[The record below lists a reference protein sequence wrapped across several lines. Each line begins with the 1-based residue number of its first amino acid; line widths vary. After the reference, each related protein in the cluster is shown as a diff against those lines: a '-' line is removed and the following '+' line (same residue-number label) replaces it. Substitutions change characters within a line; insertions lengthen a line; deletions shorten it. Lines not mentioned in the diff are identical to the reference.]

1 MINTNEQHPPERSL
15 EWVQTQ
21 LEAEEYIADETI
33 VMSVFLS
40 LRLQKPL
47 LIEGPA
53 GVGKTEIAKV
63 LARVLKTE
71 LIRLQCYEGLDVHDA
86 LYEWNYQRQLLYLK
100 MEERRDVSNIEK
112 EQVMYSSRFLLERPI
127 LRAIIQEKPP
137 VLLIDEVD
145 RADEEFESFLLEVL
159 SDWQVSIPELGVVRA
174 SSIPVVVL
182 TSNRMRELSEA
193 LRRRALYL
201 WINFPD
207 YDKELRIVIAKVPG
221 INARLAEH
229 ITRFLQLVRQL
240 SIDKPPGIAET
251 IDWALALQDLHRDA
265 LDSEVIAQT
274 MGMFLKSV
282 DDMQRLRKNLHS
294 LIDKM
299 GL

>member
-1 MINTNEQHPPERSL
+1 M
-15 EWVQTQ
+15 
-21 LEAEEYIADETI
+21 
-33 VMSVFLS
+33 
-40 LRLQKPL
+40 
-47 LIEGPA
+47 
-53 GVGKTEIAKV
+53 
-63 LARVLKTE
+63 
-71 LIRLQCYEGLDVHDA
+71 
-86 LYEWNYQRQLLYLK
+86 
-100 MEERRDVSNIEK
+100 
-112 EQVMYSSRFLLERPI
+112 
-127 LRAIIQEKPP
+127 
-137 VLLIDEVD
+137 LLIDEVD

>member
-127 LRAIIQEKPP
+127 LRAIIQE
-137 VLLIDEVD
+137 
-145 RADEEFESFLLEVL
+145 S
-159 SDWQVSIPELGVVRA
+159 
-174 SSIPVVVL
+174 
-182 TSNRMRELSEA
+182 
-193 LRRRALYL
+193 RRCC
-201 WINFPD
+201 
-207 YDKELRIVIAKVPG
+207 
-221 INARLAEH
+221 
-229 ITRFLQLVRQL
+229 
-240 SIDKPPGIAET
+240 
-251 IDWALALQDLHRDA
+251 
-265 LDSEVIAQT
+265 
-274 MGMFLKSV
+274 
-282 DDMQRLRKNLHS
+282 
-294 LIDKM
+294 
-299 GL
+299 